1 MVQIDLQDL
10 IADLG
15 GIGIVLLMLVI
26 VIVVMTFALK
36 IGIGAVKGEDNGL
49 GSVFV
54 TGILMIVLFILIT
67 FAIGLLQPSLSLIG
81 SIVALIIG
89 LFILKS
95 RHNTTFL
102 GAFGAIIIYI
112 VVLVIISFLL
122 SYFLQGS
129 LLTLWNAIYPG
140 P

>member
-1 MVQIDLQDL
+1 MVQIDFQEL

-15 GIGIVLLMLVI
+15 GIGMVLIMLVI

-36 IGIGAVKGEDNGL
+36 VGIGAVKGEHTGL
-49 GSVFV
+49 GEVFIS
-54 TGILMIVLFILIT
+54 GILMIVLFLLIT
-67 FAIGLLQPSLSLIG
+67 FAIGLLQPSLSFLG

-95 RHNTTFL
+95 RHNTTFF
-102 GAFGAIIIYI
+102 GALGAIIIYI
-112 VVLVIISFLL
+112 IVLVLISLVL
-122 SYFLQGS
+122 SYVLQGS
-129 LLTLWNAIYPG
+129 ILALWEAIYPG